1 METTFD
7 DVFSYDKDK
16 AEDGIPIIVGVNKN
30 GDDVTLF
37 VAMAGSER
45 HEKMQRKYSKSL
57 ERARRNE
64 KLTRKIMAK
73 IVAQSLLLGWEGV
86 LDQDGN
92 PVEATTENKIKA
104 LMSHKQLYMSVLEAA
119 MDTANF
125 VEEGEDLGAE
135 EDTEKNSPAP

>member
-37 VAMAGSER
+37 FFFSGSER

-135 EDTEKNSPAP
+135 EDTEKN

>member
-135 EDTEKNSPAP
+135 EDTEKN